1 MNLVFLRSSMFII
14 LLAGILPVYA
24 QFNSPLSFELNS
36 IRPGSEINNTGSF
49 HLVVP
54 LFMSE
59 KNQLVFSPQYRF
71 LNTGDVFPM
80 DDRHFYPVSTRL
92 AWRHKLNE
100 KWSLSWL
107 ATSSLASAT
116 GDYSSGGLMW
126 FSGIRVAYIQS
137 PKFLYQFGLAYS
149 YRFSNHIIVP
159 LLGFKWKPAPRLVV
173 SGNLP
178 FRVQAQWE
186 SSSKTVTGLF
196 FRGERFTAHIPDASG
211 YDYFW
216 FRERNIGWE
225 GGIKTFCNFWLTTE
239 VGYSLK
245 RNFNIYT
252 EPETPKW
259 SFATQFIR
267 PEEGAVFE
275 HKDNGFYVKFG
286 IVYRIH
292 KGEQ

>member
-1 MNLVFLRSSMFII
+1 MNLVFLRFSLLIV
-14 LLAGILPVYA
+14 LLAGTLPGYA
-24 QFNSPLSFELNS
+24 QFNSPLAFELNS

-49 HLVVP
+49 HLAAP
-54 LFMSE
+54 IFISE

-71 LNTGDVFPM
+71 LNTGDAFPM
-80 DDRHFYPVSTRL
+80 GDRHFYQVSTRF

-100 KWSLSWL
+100 KWSFAWL

-116 GDYSSGGLMW
+116 GNYSSGGLMW

-137 PKFLYQFGLAYS
+137 PAFLYQFGLAYS

-159 LLGFKWKPAPRLVV
+159 LLGFKWKPAPHLVI

-178 FRVQAQWE
+178 FRTQVQWE
-186 SSSKTVTGLF
+186 PHSKIVTGLF
-196 FRGERFTAHIPDASG
+196 FRRERFTAHIPNAPG

-216 FRERNIGWE
+216 FREKNIGWE
-225 GGIKTFCNFWLTTE
+225 GSIKTFRNFWLTTE
-239 VGYSLK
+239 IGYSLK

-259 SFATQFIR
+259 SFSTQFIR
-267 PEEGAVFE
+267 PKERAVFE
-275 HKDNGFYVKFG
+275 HKDDGFYVKFG
-286 IVYRIH
+286 IIYRFH
-292 KGEQ
+292 KDE